1 MRIKLNSILLCNN
14 EISKVLGANGL
25 HFLPN
30 SQKQLTCK
38 SETFSKHGVKKMSFG
53 GMLHTCTMH
62 FEFSSSGDESGNI
75 ETMEDF

>member
-1 MRIKLNSILLCNN
+1 
-14 EISKVLGANGL
+14 
-25 HFLPN
+25 
-30 SQKQLTCK
+30 
-38 SETFSKHGVKKMSFG
+38 MSFG